1 MKIKVLGT
9 GCAKCKKQYD
19 EAAKAVAE
27 TGVAAEVEKVE
38 DIDDI
43 LGYGVMMTPALVIDE
58 QVVASGRVASSRDV
72 AALLAK
78 AAGKEG

>member
-19 EAAKAVAE
+19 EAVKAVAE

-38 DIDDI
+38 DIDEI
-43 LGYGVMMTPALVIDE
+43 LGFGVMMTPALVIDE
-58 QVVASGRVASSRDV
+58 QVVISGRVAPCKDV
-72 AALLAK
+72 AALIAK
-78 AAGKEG
+78 TAGK